1 MFCKGSRYEK
11 VGDLEMVDENGRILR
26 YKNTRFIPPT
36 TAQLRHV
43 VTAGE
48 RLDHLAYKYYRDAE
62 RFWRLCDAN
71 HTMWPANLVEEAN
84 TQIDIPPA
92 AG

>member
-1 MFCKGSRYEK
+1 MFFKGSRYEK

-26 YKNTRFIPPT
+26 YKNTRFIPAT
-36 TAQLRHV
+36 SAQLIHV

-62 RFWRLCDAN
+62 RFWRICDAN
-71 HTMWPANLVEEAN
+71 KVMWPNDLVEEAN
-84 TQIDIPPA
+84 EQVGIPPSS
-92 AG
+92 G